1 MIWFCIFIATLFI
14 AYGLLFYQLVAE
26 HRKRYSVAKECQRLR
41 REYDAQSKE
50 SYINF
55 SKAEKER
62 NAKHELIAIISL
74 LTEEGFTFAGEI
86 NTPSFPKDATPG
98 TIYYNREYEK
108 YYIVYDKDNIHE
120 VKVTDCF
127 EYPKGIH

>member
-26 HRKRYSVAKECQRLR
+26 HHKRYSLAKEYQKLR

-50 SYINF
+50 SYMNF
-55 SKAEKER
+55 SNAEKER
-62 NAKHELIAIISL
+62 NAKHELMVIIYL

-86 NTPSFPKDATPG
+86 NTWVPPKDAKKK
-98 TIYYNREYEK
+98 TIYYSRESERYF
-108 YYIVYDKDNIHE
+108 IIDDKDNVNE
-120 VKVTDCF
+120 VKVADCF
-127 EYPKGIH
+127 DYSK

>member
-26 HRKRYSVAKECQRLR
+26 HHKRYSLAKEYQKLR

-50 SYINF
+50 SYMNF
-55 SKAEKER
+55 SNAGKER
-62 NAKHELIAIISL
+62 NAKHELMVIIYL

-86 NTPSFPKDATPG
+86 NTWVPPKDAKKK
-98 TIYYNREYEK
+98 TIYYSRESERYF
-108 YYIVYDKDNIHE
+108 IIDDKDNVNE

-127 EYPKGIH
+127 DYSK